1 MRIKCSN
8 QYFLFWITSRVWV
21 RSIKA
26 CWDAIKDLVHFSS
39 RVIIFSNNDIKWRS
53 PLSQREAHSTH
64 LQNRILC
71 FFIMFDVSSYHP
83 LIHLQLKHSHQ
94 PSEFMNSRHDCENC
108 WGPSLSLDDFY
119 SLETRERGKI
129 MGDCNIECDATVT
142 RPRIRWWPGPGLV
155 PSLISL
161 PIKSCRNI
169 SNWSISEEKKE
180 ERMSRHG
187 QLWHSRDQIYFLIE
201 VDNQ

>member
-1 MRIKCSN
+1 MISN
-8 QYFLFWITSRVWV
+8 G
-21 RSIKA
+21 
-26 CWDAIKDLVHFSS
+26 DHHFHNE
-39 RVIIFSNNDIKWRS
+39 RLTQHIFKIG
-53 PLSQREAHSTH
+53 
-64 LQNRILC
+64 
-71 FFIMFDVSSYHP
+71 FFFYIMFDVSSYHP

-142 RPRIRWWPGPGLV
+142 RPRLRWWPGPGLV

-180 ERMSRHG
+180 EGGKNVPTWAAVTFQRPNLFSD
-187 QLWHSRDQIYFLIE
+187 WSW
-201 VDNQ
+201 